1 MYDNGLVRCNRDN
14 ISEVVIM
21 AKLSTEDYINV
32 TYNIIVDEGIE
43 AVSIRYLAQKLG
55 CSSASLYRHF
65 DSVEQLI
72 AYTSLRFLRPYI
84 AEIIPL
90 FNSESY
96 NLESYY
102 CCWNIFLKYS
112 FESPQVFHYAFFNK
126 YRDMLAHAIDRYYQ
140 EISNDVATIE
150 PSLRP
155 MLNID
160 SIFFRDRLMLE
171 HCVDRMKVSQAE
183 IEMTSNILI
192 YIYRGMMSIL
202 LEDEVNF
209 VKEVARKQFDES
221 MRLLCRKFIE

>member
-1 MYDNGLVRCNRDN
+1 
-14 ISEVVIM
+14 M
-21 AKLSTEDYINV
+21 AKLSTDDYINA
-32 TYNIIVDEGIE
+32 TYKIIVEEGIE
-43 AVSIRYLAQKLG
+43 AVSIRYLAKKLD

-90 FNSESY
+90 FNSEGY

-102 CCWNIFLKYS
+102 CCWNTFVRYS
-112 FESPQVFHYAFFNK
+112 FESPQIFHYAFFNK
-126 YRDMLAHAIDRYYQ
+126 YRDMLAHAIEIYYQ
-140 EISNDVATIE
+140 EISNDVETIE

-155 MLNID
+155 MISID

-171 HCVDRMKVSQAE
+171 HCVDKKKVSPSE
-183 IEMTSNILI
+183 IELASNMLI

-202 LEDEVNF
+202 LEDEKGFN
-209 VKEVARKQFDES
+209 KAVAKKQFDET
-221 MRLLCRKFIE
+221 MRLLCQKFGE